1 MTAARVASGTILDR
15 ILDRTAI
22 DLEERKR
29 ACSLEDMERQAASI
43 GITVSFRDA
52 IAGPG
57 ISVIAEIKRASPS
70 RGIFP
75 VKVSPVEIARE
86 YLTGGASVLTDYP
99 FFHGSLSDLQAAA
112 AVAHGWTAPA
122 PVLRKDFVIDPYQIV
137 EARVRGA
144 DAVLLIVAALDDST
158 LQALMTVAARLD
170 LDALV
175 EVHDERELDR
185 ALGVGATLIGINNRN
200 LGSFD
205 IDLDVTERLAPQVPS
220 GVVLV
225 GESGIHTVEHVQA
238 MADVGIDAILVG
250 ESLIIQE
257 DRAEAVRA
265 LTGVK
270 KRRRG

>member
-75 VKVSPVEIARE
+75 VKVDPVEIARE
-86 YLTGGASVLTDYP
+86 YLTGGAAALSVLTDYP

-225 GESGIHTVEHVQA
+225 GESGIFNRG
-238 MADVGIDAILVG
+238 DVARLGEAGVRAVLVG
-250 ESLIIQE
+250 EGLVVQP
-257 DRAEAVRA
+257 DRVSAVRSLLA
-265 LTGVK
+265 TSS
-270 KRRRG
+270 